1 MEEKKNTILVDGVEK
16 TFHIEKRNLINVKI
30 GVRPGFILRKVG
42 DAFMVMPTGPRMKEY
57 KGMITLNETGK
68 FLWERLA
75 VGAEEAEL
83 VKDLL
88 AEYDVTEE
96 VAAKSVA
103 AFVARLKE
111 LDFLA

>member
-1 MEEKKNTILVDGVEK
+1 MKLKD
-16 TFHIEKRNLINVKI
+16 
-30 GVRPGFILRKVG
+30 GFILRTVAG
-42 DAFMVMPTGPRMKEY
+42 ETVVLPIGGVTDFDM
-57 KGMITLNETGK
+57 MITLNDTGK

-75 VGAEEAEL
+75 VGAEEADL

-96 VAAKSVA
+96 LAAQSVA

>member
-1 MEEKKNTILVDGVEK
+1 MMKLKD
-16 TFHIEKRNLINVKI
+16 
-30 GVRPGFILRKVG
+30 GFILRSVAG
-42 DAFMVMPTGPRMKEY
+42 ETVVLPAAGVTDFDM
-57 KGMITLNETGK
+57 MITLNDTGK

-75 VGAEEAEL
+75 VGAEEADL

-96 VAAKSVA
+96 IAASSVA

-111 LDFLA
+111 LDFLV

>member
-1 MEEKKNTILVDGVEK
+1 MKLKD
-16 TFHIEKRNLINVKI
+16 
-30 GVRPGFILRKVG
+30 GFILRSVAG
-42 DAFMVMPTGPRMKEY
+42 ETVVLPTGGVTNFDM
-57 KGMITLNETGK
+57 MITLNDTGK
-68 FLWERLA
+68 FLWERLT

-83 VKDLL
+83 VNALL

-96 VAAKSVA
+96 LAVQSVA

>member
-1 MEEKKNTILVDGVEK
+1 MMKLKD
-16 TFHIEKRNLINVKI
+16 
-30 GVRPGFILRKVG
+30 GFILRSVAG
-42 DAFMVMPTGPRMKEY
+42 ETVVLPAAGVTDFDM
-57 KGMITLNETGK
+57 MITLNDTGR

-83 VKDLL
+83 VKALL

-96 VAAKSVA
+96 VAASSVA

-111 LDFLA
+111 LEFLA